1 MTNQTP
7 PCDYIPPGGVF
18 VTGLFWVAT
27 GYFGQYQAGRP
38 GPNPCQISTSFEA
51 KSNACAC
58 RFLASAGREILTL
71 QKAGINSLPAEAPL
85 ARMLAN
91 IGNMCA
97 DRDRL
102 KREQPAKER
111 VPGSRMVMV

>member
-1 MTNQTP
+1 M
-7 PCDYIPPGGVF
+7 
-18 VTGLFWVAT
+18 
-27 GYFGQYQAGRP
+27 
-38 GPNPCQISTSFEA
+38 
-51 KSNACAC
+51 
-58 RFLASAGREILTL
+58 

>member
-1 MTNQTP
+1 MPDIN
-7 PCDYIPPGGVF
+7 
-18 VTGLFWVAT
+18 
-27 GYFGQYQAGRP
+27 
-38 GPNPCQISTSFEA
+38 
-51 KSNACAC
+51 
-58 RFLASAGREILTL
+58 FLRSEIERMRVQVSRQRREILTL
-71 QKAGINSLPAEAPL
+71 QKVGINSPPAEAPL

-111 VPGSRMVMV
+111 VLGSRKW